1 MRAQESFTIRLGSFV
16 AVLEEHRRRGH
27 EALWRYV
34 INHQETGEEIY
45 DGWAGDPVE
54 AQETAKL
61 HLSYLCDTVEG
72 RPEALPSRRTT

>member
-1 MRAQESFTIRLGSFV
+1 MRTQNFTIRLGSFV

-34 INHQETGEEIY
+34 INHQDTGEEIY

-54 AQETAKL
+54 AQKTAKL
-61 HLSYLCDTVEG
+61 HLTYLCKEEIGPEG
-72 RPEALPSRRTT
+72 LPSRPTN